1 MTTTPPTTD
10 DTKAEPWT
18 AERLDGILTAVVYE
32 HFTNHLG
39 TFTFSSHG
47 HGEEEYELIEPD
59 DPDEEFGDTLTFE
72 RKSDGAR
79 FDVEFWANVSAVS
92 Q

>member
-1 MTTTPPTTD
+1 MTADP
-10 DTKAEPWT
+10 AQPWT
-18 AERLDGILTAVVYE
+18 AERLDGVITAAVYQ
-32 HFTNHLG
+32 HFTDHLG

-47 HGEEEYELIEPD
+47 GDEEYELIEPD

-79 FDVEFWANVSAVS
+79 FEVEFWANVSAVKAVS